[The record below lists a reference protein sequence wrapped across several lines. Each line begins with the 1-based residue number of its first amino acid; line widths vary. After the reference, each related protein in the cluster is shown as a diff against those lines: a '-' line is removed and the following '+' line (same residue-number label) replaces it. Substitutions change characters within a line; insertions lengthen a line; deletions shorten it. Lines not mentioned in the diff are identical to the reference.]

1 MPHYEFECGA
11 CGHIHEEYMTM
22 IEHDEC
28 KRVEC
33 PRCGIPMDPLI
44 GRGSIAIVKGTENP
58 TKN

>member
-11 CGHIHEEYMTM
+11 CGHIHEEFQTM
-22 IEHDEC
+22 KEHEEC

-44 GRGSIAIVKGTENP
+44 GNGLPPHISTENP
-58 TKN
+58 YKGK